1 MEAKTRRARRLVWI
15 SVSALVGL
23 IFYYFYGSPPQ
34 VDPSPAPAASPDAKS
49 NDPSLSGRRSPI
61 EVAPAV
67 DRNAAPHGAASEFKL
82 AVNGVMITAASR
94 TALISVDDRPAV
106 PFVEGQKIADG
117 VVLYSVRPDRIVVK
131 QGDDLVRLPLRGVQS
146 QGSAGSELSA
156 GGLVPVPTDPPPAG
170 SEQGP
175 RQRDSD

>member
-1 MEAKTRRARRLVWI
+1 MAKTRRARRLAWI
-15 SVSALVGL
+15 SVSALAGL
-23 IFYYFYGSPPQ
+23 IFYYFYDSRSQ
-34 VDPSPAPAASPDAKS
+34 VDPLPAPAAVPDPKS
-49 NDPSLSGRRSPI
+49 SDPSLSGRRSPI
-61 EVAPAV
+61 EAAPVA
-67 DRNAAPHGAASEFKL
+67 DRNAAPQGTASEIKL

-106 PFVEGQKIADG
+106 PFVEGQQIADG
-117 VVLYSVRPDRIVVK
+117 VILYSVRRDRIEVK
-131 QGDDLVRLPLRGVQS
+131 RGNDLVRLPLRGVQS